1 MKQRA
6 KDAILVTEGMT
17 LLLEEMT
24 TDREACLK
32 RGEGYRQMLEPEEE
46 EDDGTGHQL

>member
-6 KDAILVTEGMT
+6 KNTMLVTEDMT
-17 LLLEEMT
+17 LLLEEMAA
-24 TDREACLK
+24 DKDSYLK

-46 EDDGTGHQL
+46 AEDGTGDQL

>member
-6 KDAILVTEGMT
+6 KDVILVTEEMT
-17 LLLEEMT
+17 LLLEAMT
-24 TDREACLK
+24 ADKEACLK

-46 EDDGTGHQL
+46 AEDGTGDQL